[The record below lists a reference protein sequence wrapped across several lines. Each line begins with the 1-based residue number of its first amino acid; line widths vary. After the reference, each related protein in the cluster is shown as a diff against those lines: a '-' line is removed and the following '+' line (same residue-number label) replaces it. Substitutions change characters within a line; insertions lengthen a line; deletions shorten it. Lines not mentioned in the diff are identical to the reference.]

1 MIQEVAVQE
10 IVEYDIESVDPESG
24 RLFRSVG
31 AAAIPEAIPALTSS
45 QAGRLRTVRDRDDDA
60 MRVETIR
67 PDPIPAAVAIEPS
80 VEYAP
85 REPEIAS
92 PREGRIT
99 AIGVYIGVIGLTT
112 LIALGQVV
120 VFGGQPNWIAGA
132 ALVAVSV
139 AAAIGVRRKDDLTAV
154 FAPPLAFLVVALT
167 AGQVN
172 GAGDSLTSRAVAA
185 FFVLGYNWMWIVGA
199 TLAAL
204 VIVVLRRRRAG

>member
-31 AAAIPEAIPALTSS
+31 AAAIPAAIPALTSS

>member
-167 AGQVN
+167 AGQIN